1 MHLRWMIE
9 KRGLDTCCIDKQ
21 QQKNAANVDGPDVS
35 QVKHIFILLAVFVGV
50 VFLVTNVNPSTT
62 AQIGSG
68 SV

>member
-35 QVKHIFILLAVFVGV
+35 QVKHIFILLAVFVGLLPV
-50 VFLVTNVNPSTT
+50 LCSW
-62 AQIGSG
+62 
-68 SV
+68 